1 MTDNHKFI
9 NEWLKQYLLKKNM
22 NFSDKRY
29 ETYTIRSMEILFEKP
44 PDLKLRRQT
53 LSSNLSFYKQI
64 EESADMALLYQVLID
79 FIDYLIH

>member
-1 MTDNHKFI
+1 MTDNYKLI

-22 NFSDKRY
+22 NFSDERY

-44 PDLKLRRQT
+44 LDLQLRRQT
-53 LSSNLSFYKQI
+53 LSSNLPFYKQI